1 MNSFGYNL
9 DMDLKT
15 NYEKWYEGDGYY
27 WGTEPAELCHELI
40 KLVPPSK
47 DVKVLDIGCGEGK
60 DAVFMAK
67 QGYTV
72 SAFDITENGIRKTK
86 KMAEE
91 NGVEVNAFI
100 ADINDFE
107 IDDTFDIIYSTGTI
121 QYLADDRIDWFFD
134 KVKKMTRDNGIN
146 WFNVFVDK
154 PFIPLPPDWD
164 VYEKMWPTARLFTYY
179 PDWYFERMDEYVFE
193 CHSSGVPHHHCM
205 DVLVAR
211 KKV

>member
-1 MNSFGYNL
+1 MTV
-9 DMDLKT
+9 KT
-15 NYEKWYEGDGYY
+15 NYEKWYEGEDYY
-27 WGTEPAELCHELI
+27 WGVEPAELCHELI
-40 KLVPPSK
+40 KLVKPGK

-67 QGYTV
+67 QGYDVT
-72 SAFDITENGIRKTK
+72 AFDITTNGINKTIR
-86 KMAEE
+86 MAEE
-91 NGVEVNAFI
+91 NNVKINAFV

-121 QYLADDRIDWFFD
+121 QYLEDDKIDGFFA
-134 KVKKMTRDNGIN
+134 KVQKMTRPNGIN

-164 VYEKMWPTARLFTYY
+164 VYEKLWPAAKLFTFY
-179 PDWYFERMDEYVFE
+179 PDWLFERIDEYVFE
-193 CHSSGVPHHHCM
+193 CHSSGVPHLHCM

-211 KKV
+211 KSSE

>member
-1 MNSFGYNL
+1 MTV
-9 DMDLKT
+9 KT
-15 NYEKWYEGDGYY
+15 NYEKWYEGEDYY
-27 WGTEPAELCHELI
+27 WGVEPAELCHELI
-40 KLVPPSK
+40 KLVKPGK

-67 QGYTV
+67 QGYDVT
-72 SAFDITENGIRKTK
+72 AFDITTNGINKTIR
-86 KMAEE
+86 MAEE
-91 NGVEVNAFI
+91 NNVKINAFV

-121 QYLADDRIDWFFD
+121 QYLEDDKIDGFFA
-134 KVKKMTRDNGIN
+134 KVQKMTRPNGIN

-164 VYEKMWPTARLFTYY
+164 VYEKLWPAAKLFTYY
-179 PDWYFERMDEYVFE
+179 PDWLFERIDEYIYE
-193 CHSSGVPHHHCM
+193 CHSSGVPHLHCM

-211 KKV
+211 KSSE